1 MQTTGEGTSLAALQQ
16 TARRHGLK
24 MQGVT
29 LSAQGL
35 AKQKLPLLALIAPG
49 HYVLVER
56 VAPAQTS
63 IWDPDAQ
70 GIGVGGRRTFTAV
83 AWAKAWNGIALR

>member
-1 MQTTGEGTSLAALQQ
+1 MGGTRTWKTRAMAWIAVVPTAL
-16 TARRHGLK
+16 
-24 MQGVT
+24 
-29 LSAQGL
+29 
-35 AKQKLPLLALIAPG
+35 LPLLALIAPG